1 MNSAVTKLGEF
12 IGQALEVLWRN
23 GMRSLLTMLGLIIGV
38 GSVIAILAVG
48 DSTTKSVLNILSPYS
63 LASAFIFPKQQQPD
77 PLLAQIR
84 YDDADR
90 VRRAV
95 PDAKAVLPIMSLP
108 METRVNHQ
116 DKTVRVITA
125 GAGQGTDTT
134 PLAEGRLFSDQDL
147 SAHRRVAIL
156 SAQARHELLGDEGS
170 AIGRFVRL
178 NGSDFEVVGVQAP
191 PINQGLLGAGT
202 TGLITVTIPYTLIPE
217 LGYTFVFGLTIVAPD
232 GSSVTKVAN
241 EAIAAL
247 KKIHGSRAQYEER
260 DIKQL
265 NEGIQRVFG
274 ILTGV
279 IGVVAGISLI
289 VGGVGIMN
297 IMLVSVTER
306 TREIGIRKAI
316 GATRGDIVLQFF
328 IEALLLCLVGG
339 LIGLIIGVVLAELVI
354 HVWIKQ
360 LTPNIISFGWGQ
372 IIAVALLF
380 SAGVGVLFGTYPA
393 VRASY
398 LNPIEALR
406 YE

>member
-1 MNSAVTKLGEF
+1 MNKLAEF
-12 IGQALEVLWRN
+12 LGQALDVLWHN
-23 GMRSLLTMLGLIIGV
+23 PMRSLLTMLGLIIGV

-63 LASAFIFPKQQQPD
+63 LSSAFVFPKEQQPD

-84 YDDADR
+84 YDDAAR
-90 VRRAV
+90 VKRAL
-95 PDAKAVLPIMSLP
+95 PDAVDVLPIMSLP

-116 DKTVRVITA
+116 TKTVRVVTA
-125 GAGQGTDTT
+125 GVGQGVDTT
-134 PLAEGRLFSDQDL
+134 PLAEGRVFNDQDL
-147 SAHRRVAIL
+147 AAHRRVAIL

-170 AIGRFVRL
+170 AIGQFVRL

-191 PINQGLLGAGT
+191 PINQGLLGAGNN
-202 TGLITVTIPYTLIPE
+202 GLITVTIPYSQIPQ
-217 LGYTFVFGLTIVAPD
+217 LGFTYVFGLTIVAPD
-232 GSSVTKVAN
+232 SESVNRVAN

-247 KKIHGSRAQYEER
+247 KKLHGARAQYQER

-316 GATRGDIVLQFF
+316 GATRGDILLQFF
-328 IEALLLCLVGG
+328 VEALMLCFVGG
-339 LIGLIIGVVLAELVI
+339 LIGLAIGVGLAEVVI
-354 HVWIKQ
+354 HLWIKQ
-360 LTPNIISFGWGQ
+360 LTPNLVSFAWGP
-372 IIAVALLF
+372 IIAVSVLF
-380 SAGVGVLFGTYPA
+380 SVGVGVLFGTYPA
-393 VRASY
+393 VRASF